1 MIDRHELYINDA
13 KVATQA
19 STSDKLDRI
28 TSLSS
33 SATDYASRLDVSYDP
48 LDRVHSQTSTLNGSS
63 FLTSYGYDKSR
74 LTQIQTNGAQA
85 RTIAATANVN
95 YAYTPFGQVQMMEKY
110 GFKSNIAK
118 IAQCECFTAGTKV
131 QTDKGE
137 KNIKDI
143 KVGDK
148 ILSKNEQTGEISYK
162 PVMVTFD
169 DETDEI
175 YKINVGD
182 QTIESTFNHP
192 FYVKDKDWIF
202 VKDLK
207 VRDLL
212 VQNDEKKIEIE
223 SIELLN
229 KHGTVYNLT
238 DQRKGMNSTPV
249 TVYYHKNGGYVARRN
264 DTGEIIQ
271 ASDVN
276 DPNWSTYW
284 SPSDIKWNK

>member
-1 MIDRHELYINDA
+1 M
-13 KVATQA
+13 
-19 STSDKLDRI
+19 
-28 TSLSS
+28 SS
-33 SATDYASRLDVSYDP
+33 SATDYSARLDASYDP
-48 LDRVHSQTSTLNGSS
+48 LDRVNSQTSTLNGTS
-63 FLTSYGYDKSR
+63 FLTNYGYDKSR

-85 RTIAATANVN
+85 RTTAATANVN
-95 YAYTPFGQVQMMEKY
+95 YAYTPSGQVQMMEKY

-118 IAQCECFTAGTKV
+118 ITQCECFTAVIKV

-162 PVMVTFD
+162 TVMVTF
-169 DETDEI
+169 
-175 YKINVGD
+175 
-182 QTIESTFNHP
+182 NHL
-192 FYVKDKDWIF
+192 FYVSDKDGVF

-238 DQRKGMNSTPV
+238 DQRKGMNSAPV

-284 SPSDIKWNK
+284 SPSNIK